1 MSEREKLLA
10 KENISDEFAQKK
22 GKEYQKLPMH
32 EGDSKSSQSHWES
45 EVSQNVFT
53 PKEAIDYFFFRI
65 TLSSFTFEISPYSYM
80 IQFEKWV

>member
-53 PKEAIDYFFFRI
+53 PKEAIDYLGFGWAQIWGVLLYVWSLF
-65 TLSSFTFEISPYSYM
+65 LGS
-80 IQFEKWV
+80 K